1 MHAGHYISGTGHLAL
16 IGWVLLG
23 GMFSSEPPPFEM
35 TEVSVISGADFDAM
49 VAAQLP
55 PDSATDVAQPAPP
68 EVTPDTPEIAA
79 APDTPVETPDPPQ
92 TQAPAEDPAPE
103 VTELTPPP
111 EAQVSDVAPELD
123 QPVGEQAV
131 LVPEI
136 APEAV
141 PRPVERVA
149 PQAVAQP
156 APDAT
161 PSEVEQAAVAPDEA
175 GETPEEPSEA
185 EAPEEATTEIVTEAT
200 TAPKASSR
208 PPGRRPVAPEPQVA
222 ETSAPA
228 EATPTQT
235 GDAIND
241 AVLDAISD
249 AQETSE
255 PTSTP
260 TPSGPPLS
268 QGERDALKVAVAR
281 CWNVGTL
288 SSEATQTVVVVSMK
302 MNQNATPITGSIKM
316 DSFEGGSSGS
326 AARVYDA
333 ARRAILRCG
342 ASGFNLPQE
351 KYSQWQTI
359 EMTFDPRK
367 MGVN

>member
-23 GMFSSEPPPFEM
+23 GVFSSEPPPFEM

-49 VAAQLP
+49 MAAQQP
-55 PDSATDVAQPAPP
+55 PSSATDVAQPAPP
-68 EVTPDTPEIAA
+68 EVTPETPEVAA
-79 APDTPVETPDPPQ
+79 TQDTPVETPDPPQ
-92 TQAPAEDPAPE
+92 TQAPQEDPAPE

-111 EAQVSDVAPELD
+111 DAEVSDVAPELD

-136 APEAV
+136 APQAV

-156 APDAT
+156 DPDST

-175 GETPEEPSEA
+175 GETPQEASEA
-185 EAPEEATTEIVTEAT
+185 QAPEEATTEIVTEAT

-208 PPGRRPVAPEPQVA
+208 PPGRRPAAPEPQVA

-228 EATPTQT
+228 ETAQS

-241 AVLDAISD
+241 AILDVLGDAE
-249 AQETSE
+249 ATAENV
-255 PTSTP
+255 STP

-288 SSEATQTVVVVSMK
+288 SSEATQTIVVVSMQ
-302 MNQNATPITGSIKM
+302 MNQNATPVTGSIKM
-316 DSFEGGSSGS
+316 DSYEGGSSAS
-326 AARVYDA
+326 ARRVYDA
-333 ARRAILRCG
+333 ARRAIIRCG
-342 ASGFNLPQE
+342 ADGFNLPQE
-351 KYSQWQTI
+351 KYSQWQRI